1 MDIQEIFMNHKLCSK
16 CNIVKNKI
24 DFDKLRGECKLCRK
38 EFNKK
43 YYVTKKQK
51 SLPESLPITI
61 TI

>member
-1 MDIQEIFMNHKLCSK
+1 MNHKLCTK